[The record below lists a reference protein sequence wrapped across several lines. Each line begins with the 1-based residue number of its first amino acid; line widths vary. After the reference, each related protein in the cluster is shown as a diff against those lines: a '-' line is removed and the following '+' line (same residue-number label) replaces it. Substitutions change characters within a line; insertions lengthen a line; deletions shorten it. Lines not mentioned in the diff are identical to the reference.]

1 MDAKTNI
8 KSRLPSRH
16 MTEGREQALRGAFPS
31 AMSLAMSQ
39 GEQPVAGQVLRAE
52 ESRAVEIFKKTPY
65 RTDLKRLSRYV
76 AKDILEVADIPLLKT
91 TLLDHSRSR
100 GACLTATGQMIAEK
114 MKPVTRNSHQDVI
127 RSADKPIAIG
137 GDAVGSKGNLAFDI
151 VDSEDGAPVRGGAD
165 AAAFNVKL
173 TDKELAAHPTKG
185 KCRATNHTS
194 GTLWTYA
201 RQVGSAIGG
210 AVTQPG
216 RAHEKY
222 CYADS

>member
-1 MDAKTNI
+1 MDVKTNI
-8 KSRLPSRH
+8 KSHLPSRH
-16 MTEGREQALRGAFPS
+16 MTEGRELALRGALPS

-39 GEQPVAGQVLRAE
+39 GKQPVAGQALRAE

-76 AKDILEVADIPLLKT
+76 AKDILEVADIPLLKM

-114 MKPVTRNSHQDVI
+114 MKPVTRNSHRDVI

-151 VDSEDGAPVRGGAD
+151 VDSEDGAPVRGGAV
-165 AAAFNVKL
+165 AGAFNVKL
-173 TDKELAAHPTKG
+173 TDKELAAHPTKR
-185 KCRATNHTS
+185 KRRATNHMS

-201 RQVGSAIGG
+201 QQVGSAIGC
-210 AVTQPG
+210 AVTQTG

>member
-16 MTEGREQALRGAFPS
+16 MTEGREQTLCGALPS
-31 AMSLAMSQ
+31 AMGLAMPQS
-39 GEQPVAGQVLRAE
+39 ERPAAGQVLCAE

-65 RTDLKRLSRYV
+65 RTDLKRVSRYV
-76 AKDILEVADIPLLKT
+76 AKDILEVADTPLLKT

-100 GACLTATGQMIAEK
+100 GAYLTATGRMIAEK

-137 GDAVGSKGNLAFDI
+137 GYAVGSKGNVAFDI
-151 VDSEDGAPVRGGAD
+151 VDSEDGAPVRGGAVGG
-165 AAAFNVKL
+165 AFNVKL

-185 KCRATNHTS
+185 KRRATNHMS

-201 RQVGSAIGG
+201 RQVGSAIGC
-210 AVTQPG
+210 AVTQTG

>member
-1 MDAKTNI
+1 MDVKTNI
-8 KSRLPSRH
+8 KSHLPSRH
-16 MTEGREQALRGAFPS
+16 MTEGRELALRGALPS

-39 GEQPVAGQVLRAE
+39 GEQPVAGQALRAE

-151 VDSEDGAPVRGGAD
+151 VDSEDGAPVRGGAV
-165 AAAFNVKL
+165 AGAFNVKL
-173 TDKELAAHPTKG
+173 TDKELAAHPTKQ
-185 KCRATNHTS
+185 KRRATNHMS

-201 RQVGSAIGG
+201 QQVGSAIGC
-210 AVTQPG
+210 AVTQTG

>member
-16 MTEGREQALRGAFPS
+16 MMVGREQALRGALPS
-31 AMSLAMSQ
+31 TMSPAMPQSERS
-39 GEQPVAGQVLRAE
+39 VAGQALRAAA
-52 ESRAVEIFKKTPY
+52 SRAVEIFKKTPY
-65 RTDLKRLSRYV
+65 RTDSKRVSRYV

-100 GACLTATGQMIAEK
+100 GACLTATEQMIAEK
-114 MKPVTRNSHQDVI
+114 MKPVTRNSHQDVV
-127 RSADKPIAIG
+127 RSADKSITIG
-137 GDAVGSKGNLAFDI
+137 GDTVGSKGNLACDI
-151 VDSEDGAPVRGGAD
+151 LDSEDDSPVRGGAV
-165 AAAFNVKL
+165 AGVFNVKL

-185 KCRATNHTS
+185 ARRATNHTS
-194 GTLWTYA
+194 GTLWKYA

-210 AVTQPG
+210 SVSKPG

-222 CYADS
+222 CYADI

>member
-1 MDAKTNI
+1 MDVKTNI
-8 KSRLPSRH
+8 KSHLPSRH
-16 MTEGREQALRGAFPS
+16 MTEGRELALRGALPS

-65 RTDLKRLSRYV
+65 GTDLKRLSRYV

-137 GDAVGSKGNLAFDI
+137 GDAVGSKGNLAPDTFQ
-151 VDSEDGAPVRGGAD
+151 SMGGSTIGRETGEGCL
-165 AAAFNVKL
+165 NVKL
-173 TDKELAAHPTKG
+173 TDKELAAHPTKR
-185 KCRATNHTS
+185 KRRATNHMS

-201 RQVGSAIGG
+201 QQVGSAIGC
-210 AVTQPG
+210 AVTQTG

>member
-16 MTEGREQALRGAFPS
+16 MTEGREQTLCGAVPS
-31 AMSLAMSQ
+31 AMGLAMPQS
-39 GEQPVAGQVLRAE
+39 ERSAAGQVLCAE

-65 RTDLKRLSRYV
+65 RTDLKRVSRYV

-100 GACLTATGQMIAEK
+100 GAYLTATGQMIAEK
-114 MKPVTRNSHQDVI
+114 MKPVTRNSHQDAI
-127 RSADKPIAIG
+127 RSADKPTAIG

-151 VDSEDGAPVRGGAD
+151 IDSEGGAPVRGGAV
-165 AAAFNVKL
+165 AGAFNVKL

-185 KCRATNHTS
+185 TRRATNHTS
-194 GTLWTYA
+194 GTLWKYA

-210 AVTQPG
+210 PASKPG
-216 RAHEKY
+216 WAHEKY
-222 CYADS
+222 CYADI